1 MELGNVIAHIPAR
14 GGSKRVQSKNLR
26 YMAGKPMIAYAIESA
41 LGSSLLNGVFVNTD
55 DDSLEAFAQS
65 LDCNVYRRPASLGGD
80 DATGEDFTYDFIKAK
95 NPDTLVLIN
104 PVCPLIRPKDID
116 AALKAYAESDAD
128 TLIGCTQTQMQS
140 FVGED
145 PINII
150 ADGPLAPS
158 QNNRIITICNWAVT
172 VWNANTF
179 KELYERNRSGYF
191 GKNRLFWP
199 LDPLVAV
206 KVSEEKDFRLAEALL
221 IAKKNTTSE
230 DDMPKYWSK

>member
-1 MELGNVIAHIPAR
+1 MD
-14 GGSKRVQSKNLR
+14 
-26 YMAGKPMIAYAIESA
+26 GKPMIAYAIESA
-41 LGSSLLNGVFVNTD
+41 LGSNLLNDVFVNTD
-55 DDSLEAFAQS
+55 DDSLEAVAQS
-65 LDCNVYRRPASLGGD
+65 LNCNIYRRPALLGGD

-140 FVGED
+140 FVGDE
-145 PINII
+145 PINIVV
-150 ADGPLAPS
+150 DGPLAPS
-158 QNNRIITICNWAVT
+158 QNNEVITICNWAVT
-172 VWNANTF
+172 IWNAATF

-221 IAKKNTTSE
+221 IARKNTTSE
-230 DDMPKYWSK
+230 NEAPTYWSK